1 VEVKGKDFSAIN
13 QASRREDVRGSVAQA
28 RPEESTKQSS
38 KLKGVTN
45 NSRIV
50 RILQIS

>member
-1 VEVKGKDFSAIN
+1 MEMEGAGLI
-13 QASRREDVRGSVAQA
+13 EVAQA
-28 RPEESTKQSS
+28 RPEESTNQLSKPQS
-38 KLKGVTN
+38 VTN